1 MSCCHGSWACMRIT
15 GLALGPLG
23 SAAAHTPRGG
33 IDQEQNTRLP
43 HPWCVLCC
51 ELCRVWVARGCGR
64 VWCCQVRA
72 IGDWILWQPR
82 VGSAAGKDATTA
94 VVLSSVSW
102 FIASISSLIVLLLL
116 PPANYLSPHSAPLC
130 PCTILPSRDASSS
143 PLSLGAREVF
153 AVLPKRA
160 YCAYFI
166 HWHCFGTY
174 GWTAFQCRSRARLSL
189 RDYGEIRPQRQV
201 GLPLLVVHTERGAS
215 ITVVLALQSRY

>member
-1 MSCCHGSWACMRIT
+1 VWSFPWCDLCVWAASLWSSSSMWWCWRRRCLAGCCHGSWACMRIT

-82 VGSAAGKDATTA
+82 IGSAAGKDATTA

-166 HWHCFGTY
+166 HLALFWDL
-174 GWTAFQCRSRARLSL
+174 W
-189 RDYGEIRPQRQV
+189 V
-201 GLPLLVVHTERGAS
+201 NGLPVS
-215 ITVVLALQSRY
+215 